1 MYGLRVV
8 VTALT
13 EEGPADLAE
22 ELARSETLVDDP
34 LSNNDEMSNWET
46 WMPDPVDE
54 NPSNLLDIYT

>member
-1 MYGLRVV
+1 M
-8 VTALT
+8 TALT

-34 LSNNDEMSNWET
+34 LSSNDEMSNWET

-54 NPSNLLDIYT
+54 NPSKFPNYLY